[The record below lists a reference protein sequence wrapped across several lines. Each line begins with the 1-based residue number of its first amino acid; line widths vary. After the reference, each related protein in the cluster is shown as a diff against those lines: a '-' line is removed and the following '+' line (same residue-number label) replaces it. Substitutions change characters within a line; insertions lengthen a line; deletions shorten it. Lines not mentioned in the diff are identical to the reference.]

1 MCLVSSRPSGPLPA
15 LRPSSPP
22 GECPNRTRQK
32 LTVFSDLASE
42 VLWHH
47 LGKVSSDS
55 TGRNRL
61 RLFTGTWQS
70 AITTREVAAVT
81 FKTQSATRRL
91 SCLRESHRPRAQ
103 RPQNL
108 SSHFFPT
115 PPARGPRTGALWT
128 IRPRSTGPPS
138 AALLAPSLSHDSS
151 PRPERLQPEH
161 IHLSSKLCP
170 PGASVPGRIDDPSP
184 ATLKPSASD

>member
-22 GECPNRTRQK
+22 GECPKRTGQK
-32 LTVFSDLASE
+32 LTVFPDLASE

-70 AITTREVAAVT
+70 AITEKRVGRE
-81 FKTQSATRRL
+81 RW
-91 SCLRESHRPRAQ
+91 LRSPLKR
-103 RPQNL
+103 NL
-108 SSHFFPT
+108 
-115 PPARGPRTGALWT
+115 PPAGCHACESPIAPVLRDPRT
-128 IRPRSTGPPS
+128 
-138 AALLAPSLSHDSS
+138 LAPVSS
-151 PRPERLQPEH
+151 PRPRPGAPELGRCGPSVLALLVPRAL
-161 IHLSSKLCP
+161 LSS
-170 PGASVPGRIDDPSP
+170 RP
-184 ATLKPSASD
+184 ACHTIPRPALSGCSQNTYIYQANYVLQEPRYQEG